1 MHLMGCGLQAGKAHD
16 LRLSAISLA
25 DPQVGVGH
33 LDSRGSPVFFRL
45 SIVPIRQQL
54 AYEYAHYPA
63 SKERSRAT
71 GWSRRPPPWCDWRN
85 LCTWARCRRLGLPRR
100 YLSWAEH
107 ASSMGGEAIN
117 STEGLA
123 AAHLVAGGTVRR
135 VPTSPDASVLIESMR
150 DVGYTLD
157 TALADIVDNSIAAG
171 AASVRILADTVS
183 TKPSIGILD
192 DGRGM
197 TAEELL
203 EAMRLGNRSPRDERV
218 MGDLGRFGLG
228 LKTASL
234 SQCRRVTVV
243 SRKNGMTAAA
253 RWDLDTVRSTNE
265 WLVEVP
271 EDTSTL
277 PWADRLG
284 ERGTLVLWEELDRLL
299 LGEPRLIGER
309 RLVRRLDEAATELEL
324 VFHRFLSGERGLRR
338 LKMSLNGR
346 PLEAFDPF
354 HSRHAATMPG
364 PVEVIRLGQHRV
376 TIQAFTLPHHQ
387 KVTPAEWDRYG
398 GREGYLRSQGFY
410 VYRGGRLIIHGT
422 WFGLARQMELTKLAR
437 VRIDIPTGLD
447 SEWKIDIKKASAQLP
462 PQVRDRLRRLI
473 ETIGATSK
481 GIYTTRGRRL
491 ATRNP
496 VPVWQRVQN
505 SNEVRYSINLEHPV
519 ISAYCDGLSA
529 DLRRGFVR
537 VVEMLGASLPIDAI
551 FADTSDD
558 PTHVTVSSMSA
569 DALDHAV
576 MTTVAHLR
584 KLGLPE
590 TDISGILQST
600 EPFRSQ
606 WHATNRFL
614 TSAGDNCV

>member
-1 MHLMGCGLQAGKAHD
+1 
-16 LRLSAISLA
+16 
-25 DPQVGVGH
+25 
-33 LDSRGSPVFFRL
+33 
-45 SIVPIRQQL
+45 
-54 AYEYAHYPA
+54 
-63 SKERSRAT
+63 
-71 GWSRRPPPWCDWRN
+71 
-85 LCTWARCRRLGLPRR
+85 
-100 YLSWAEH
+100 
-107 ASSMGGEAIN
+107 MGGAAIN
-117 STEGLA
+117 ATEGLA
-123 AAHLVAGGTVRR
+123 ADHLMAGGSVHRVR
-135 VPTSPDASVLIESMR
+135 TSPDAAVLIESMR

-157 TALADIVDNSIAAG
+157 TALADIVDNSVAAG
-171 AASVRILADTVS
+171 AASVRILADTAS
-183 TKPSIGILD
+183 TNPAIGIVD
-192 DGRGM
+192 DGSGM

-243 SRKNGMTAAA
+243 SRKDGITSAA

-265 WLVEVP
+265 WLVEIP

-277 PWADRLG
+277 PWADHLG

-299 LGEPRLIGER
+299 LGEPHLAGER

-338 LKMSLNGR
+338 LTMSLNGR

-354 HSRHAATMPG
+354 HSKHAATMPG
-364 PVEVIRLGQHRV
+364 PIEVIRIGQHRV
-376 TIQAFTLPHHQ
+376 TVQAFTLPHHQ
-387 KVTPAEWDRYG
+387 KVTPAEWERYG

-410 VYRGGRLIIHGT
+410 VYRGRRLIIHGT

-481 GIYTTRGRRL
+481 RVYTARGRTL
-491 ATRNP
+491 VSDNP
-496 VPVWQRVQN
+496 LPVWQRVQN
-505 SNEVRYSINLEHPV
+505 KDEIRYSINLEHPV
-519 ISAYCDGLSA
+519 ITSYCDRLPE

-537 VVEMLGASLPIDAI
+537 VVEMLGASLPIDAL
-551 FADTSDD
+551 FADTSGD
-558 PTHVTVSSMSA
+558 PAHVIPAPISA

-576 MTTVAHLR
+576 MVTVEHLR
-584 KLGLPE
+584 RLGLPE
-590 TDISGILQST
+590 RDISGILQST

-606 WHATNRFL
+606 WQATRRFL
-614 TSAGDNCV
+614 PSADDNHV